1 MAFHGGHF
9 KATDSPPFLL
19 FFLPFSTMQ
28 ISQLGRALAIGAA
41 SAGVAFAG
49 DECAVATAATVGTTP
64 FDTTTATVS
73 PEAFPCGGGT
83 TSAVDLWFT
92 YTPAA
97 AGNVLVFDTFGSSF
111 DTRLQVLDGTC
122 GALVS
127 LACNDDSGGLQSR
140 IQINAPSTNPL
151 FVRVAGFSSATG
163 TGVLNISDTFP
174 GDECAGAL
182 ALPTGV
188 TAFNTVGASTSAP
201 AFSCGSGGSDIWFAY
216 TAVGIGNTVTVSAC
230 GSGYDTVLE
239 AYSGTCGT
247 LTSLVCNDDSCGL
260 QSQLSFVTSALGTYF
275 VRVGGFAGASG
286 TGSLTVTDTP
296 APPQFDLTFTDV
308 LPGTWIDIAATGT
321 PLNLSDDGEA
331 NITTTVGNAL
341 FAAGT
346 ARVGSNG
353 GVRFGG
359 TGLEL
364 STANAAL
371 PAGGAFSL
379 TSQSLLPF
387 WDDLNTVGGTVG
399 NIFWEEVGGVLVVQ
413 WNQAGF
419 FGSANAGQFVTFQVQ
434 VPSSGPALAQFLY
447 QDIEQP
453 RASGGSSATIGYQAG
468 GAGNNV
474 QHLFNAHFGVK
485 NGTVLSLINKL
496 NTQVVFTD
504 DIAGTFTDISAT
516 GAPLNLGDDGEAN
529 ITTTVG
535 NALVAAG
542 TARVGANGAI
552 RFGGSGLDLGWTN
565 QSLPA
570 TGATGG
576 SAFFSGGQVLAPFW
590 DDLLTNTAPSGT
602 NGDVLWQE
610 IGGTLI
616 VQWNNVTF
624 FGQTTSRTTF
634 QVKVFSTGPYPA
646 QFIYSSVDSAAANFG
661 GSATIGYQ
669 AGGFAGTTSQY
680 SFNTPVLS
688 NGTVLTLCYTEAAI
702 GSPYCTPVAN
712 STGAPARMYG
722 TGTASLA
729 ANNLVL
735 NVDQLPLNSFGF
747 FNRGTA
753 TAFTPAAGNGQG
765 TLCVGGTVTR
775 GVGGAI
781 VSSGATGAVSLAA
794 NLGSLAGGTP
804 TAGATLWLQY
814 WYRDTVGG
822 TPTSNL
828 SNALQIKV
836 LP

>member
-1 MAFHGGHF
+1 
-9 KATDSPPFLL
+9 
-19 FFLPFSTMQ
+19 MQ
-28 ISQLGRALAIGAA
+28 ISQLGRMLALGAA
-41 SAGVAFAG
+41 TAGAALAG
-49 DECAVATAATVGTTP
+49 DECAVATAVSVGATP

-73 PEAFPCGGGT
+73 PELFPCGGANNN
-83 TSAVDLWFT
+83 AVDLWFT
-92 YTPAA
+92 YTPGA
-97 AGNVLVFDTFGSSF
+97 AGNVLVFDTFGSTF

-127 LACNDDSGGLQSR
+127 LGCNDDSGGGLQSR
-140 IQINAPSTNPL
+140 LQLVAPSTNPL
-151 FVRVAGFSSATG
+151 FVRVAGFNALTG
-163 TGVLNISDTFP
+163 TGVLNVSDTFP
-174 GDECAGAL
+174 GDECAAAL
-182 ALPTGV
+182 PLPTGV

-216 TAVGIGNTVTVSAC
+216 TAVGIGNSVTVSAC
-230 GSGYDTVLE
+230 GSPYDTVIE
-239 AYSGTCGT
+239 AYSGTCGA
-247 LTSLVCNDDSCGL
+247 LTSIICNDDFCLS
-260 QSQLSFVTSALGTYF
+260 QSQVSFVTPALGTYF
-275 VRVGGFAGASG
+275 IRVGGFASQSG

-296 APPQFDLTFTDV
+296 APPQFDLAFTDC

-321 PLNLSDDGEA
+321 PLNLTDDGTVA
-331 NITTTVGNAL
+331 IPTTVGNAL
-341 FAAGT
+341 LAAGT
-346 ARVGSNG
+346 AVVGSNG
-353 GVRFGG
+353 GIRFGG
-359 TGLEL
+359 AGTAL
-364 STANAAL
+364 SFFNAAL
-371 PAGGAFSL
+371 PSGSAFGL

-387 WDDLNTVGGTVG
+387 WDDFNTAGGTIG
-399 NIFWEEVGGVLVVQ
+399 NIFWQEVGGVLVVQ

-419 FGSANAGQFVTFQVQ
+419 FGAANAGQFATFQVQ
-434 VPSSGPALAQFLY
+434 VPSTGPALAQFLY

-453 RASGGSSATIGYQAG
+453 RATGGSSATIGYQAG

-474 QHLFNAHFGVK
+474 QYLFNAHFGVR

-504 DIAGTFTDISAT
+504 DVAGTFTDISAT
-516 GAPLNLGDDGEAN
+516 GTPLNLGDDGEAN
-529 ITTTVG
+529 IATTVG

-552 RFGGSGLDLGWTN
+552 RFGGTGLDLGWTN
-565 QSLPA
+565 TALPA
-570 TGATGG
+570 TGATGNT
-576 SAFFSGGQVLAPFW
+576 AFFSGGQVLAPFW
-590 DDLLTNTAPSGT
+590 DDLLTNTAPTGT

-624 FGQTTSRTTF
+624 FGQTASRATF
-634 QVKVFSTGPYPA
+634 QVKVFANGPYPA
-646 QFIYSSVDSAAANFG
+646 QFIYQSVDSPVANFG

-669 AGGFAGTTSQY
+669 AGGFAGTTAQY
-680 SFNTPVLS
+680 SFNQPVLA
-688 NGTVLTLCYTEAAI
+688 NGTVLTLCYTEAAL
-702 GSPYCTPVAN
+702 GSPFCTPAAN
-712 STGAPARMYG
+712 STGLPARMYG
-722 TGTASLA
+722 TGSTSLG
-729 ANNLVL
+729 ANNLTL
-735 NVDQLPLNSFGF
+735 NVDQLPLGSFGF

-753 TAFTPAAGNGQG
+753 TALTPGAGNGQG

-781 VSSGATGAVSLAA
+781 VSSGATGAVSIAA

-836 LP
+836 QP